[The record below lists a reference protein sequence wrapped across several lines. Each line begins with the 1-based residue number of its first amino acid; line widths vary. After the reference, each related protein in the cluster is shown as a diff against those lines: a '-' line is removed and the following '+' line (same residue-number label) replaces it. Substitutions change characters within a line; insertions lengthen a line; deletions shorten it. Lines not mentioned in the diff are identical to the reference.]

1 MTDQLLGLLRIAL
14 LIALYVFFVRVLWAV
29 WVEVRVPAVQRAG
42 AGRPASGP
50 QSAGSVARQFRVS
63 AIKAVAPVT
72 IKGHIY
78 PVSQQPF
85 TIGRADDNDLTVADD
100 PYISGRH
107 AHIYLH
113 GGYAVIE
120 DLGSTNGTYVN
131 NTRVTEPNDL
141 EIGDRIQIG
150 GIILEAVK

>member
-1 MTDQLLGLLRIAL
+1 MTDQLLSILRIAL
-14 LIALYVFFVRVLWAV
+14 LVALYVFFMRVLWAV
-29 WVEVRVPAVQRAG
+29 WVEVRVPAVQRVG
-42 AGRPASGP
+42 AGRPSSGP
-50 QSAGSVARQFRVS
+50 QSTGVVARQFRVS
-63 AIKAVAPVT
+63 AIKAVAPAT
-72 IKGHIY
+72 IKGHVY
-78 PVSQQPF
+78 PVSDIPF
-85 TIGRADDNDLTVADD
+85 TVGRADDNDLFMPDD

-113 GGYAVIE
+113 AGYVVID

-131 NTRVTEPNDL
+131 NSRITEPNDL